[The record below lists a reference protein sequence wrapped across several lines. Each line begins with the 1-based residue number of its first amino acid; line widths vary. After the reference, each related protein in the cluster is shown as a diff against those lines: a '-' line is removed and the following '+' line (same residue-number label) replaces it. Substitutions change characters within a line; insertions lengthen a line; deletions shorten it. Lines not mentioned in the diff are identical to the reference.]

1 MKGDR
6 MEDFNKFMSGF
17 FTGVLDV
24 VKVAAA
30 IGGVVLTG
38 KKLLKK

>member
-1 MKGDR
+1 MVV
-6 MEDFNKFMSGF
+6 ENFNKFMSGF
-17 FTGVLDV
+17 FAGVLDV
-24 VKVAAA
+24 AKVAAA

>member
-1 MKGDR
+1 
-6 MEDFNKFMSGF
+6 MEELNKFMTGF
-17 FTGVLDV
+17 FAGVLDV

-30 IGGVVLTG
+30 IGGVLLTG